1 MFTHRCSPARL
12 FGSVALALIV
22 AAPLALHAAAPDA
35 GPSATE
41 ILQQAESQARAQH
54 KNIMLDSGASWC
66 INCKLYNRMID
77 DPSIGTILRRHFVF
91 ITMNTGERPN
101 DHRHANTPGGV
112 DFENSVGGK
121 DAGWPFLVI
130 LNADGKPLVDS
141 NRPDAES
148 RSGKSN
154 IGYPAAPE
162 EVDWFITMLRS
173 TTPTLSQHDLDTVHA
188 WLTAQAAQL
197 PH

>member
-1 MFTHRCSPARL
+1 MHTRRFSPARI
-12 FGSVALALIV
+12 FGAVALAFL
-22 AAPLALHAAAPDA
+22 AALPIAMRAATPDA

-41 ILQQAESQARAQH
+41 ILQQAESQARVQH
-54 KNIMLDSGASWC
+54 KNIMLDFGASWC

-101 DHRHANTPGGV
+101 DRHHANTPGGV
-112 DFENSVGGK
+112 AFESSVGGK
-121 DAGWPFLVI
+121 GAGWPFLVI
-130 LNADGKPLVDS
+130 LNASGQPLTDS
-141 NRPDAES
+141 NRPDSKS

-162 EVDWFITMLRS
+162 EVDWFITMLRR
-173 TTPTLSQHDLDTVHA
+173 TTPTLSQRDLDSIHA